1 MMFVYIRGLQGKDAV
16 KQSGCVNSAII
27 NTFADAVKDELVRM
41 DEKLYNYFV
50 RHAGDKPY
58 EFDLLSVNDQMAKVR
73 DTTPTEIA
81 NKVHMSQI
89 KFFKFC
95 RKYFD
100 CTATELIARVQGEE

>member
-1 MMFVYIRGLQGKDAV
+1 MKRHVLYI
-16 KQSGCVNSAII
+16 NSI
-27 NTFADAVKDELVRM
+27 TELVHNDHGHITGFAFDTTLVEM

-50 RHAGDKPY
+50 RHAGNKPY
-58 EFDLLSVNDQMAKVR
+58 EFNLLSVNDQMAKVR